1 MERKTGVLK
10 ESVDNRFYFMAPD
23 GRFFDVEQDA
33 IIHSGHVNS
42 YHDYASTDALE
53 ADIQAMVKEVTYPVT
68 RYKVDGS
75 QSEGS
80 VTFDTKTLDY
90 RLAAAGGGATVI
102 DGLSQAIFRLSD
114 PDINEGS
121 VAIHEGRYYL
131 TTEPQPQDGFDN
143 AWKNL
148 SLSKEVVMVHFSR
161 DSLPVEGSG
170 RLFSRPTF
178 LSAERR
184 IHI

>member
-1 MERKTGVLK
+1 MEREDWSIKA

-33 IIHSGHVNS
+33 ISYTAGMLVNS
-42 YHDYASTDALE
+42 FTKDYASTDALE

-90 RLAAAGGGATVI
+90 RFQLLQEVELMRLTAF
-102 DGLSQAIFRLSD
+102 SQ
-114 PDINEGS
+114 G
-121 VAIHEGRYYL
+121 
-131 TTEPQPQDGFDN
+131 
-143 AWKNL
+143 NL
-148 SLSKEVVMVHFSR
+148 S
-161 DSLPVEGSG
+161 P
-170 RLFSRPTF
+170 
-178 LSAERR
+178 
-184 IHI
+184 